1 MNFWDMSGNPEFYEV
16 RNEFYR
22 DANAILLVFDMTLKS
37 SLDGLDMWIREAQE
51 FGASTV
57 PTFVIAN
64 KVNFLKKYKIF
75 DRKIHQEG

>member
-37 SLDGLDMWIREAQE
+37 SLDGLDMWIREA
-51 FGASTV
+51 
-57 PTFVIAN
+57 
-64 KVNFLKKYKIF
+64 
-75 DRKIHQEG
+75 